1 MFLEIFR
8 MQIRTRLTLQF
19 VLSGVVIM
27 IFASFTIYFTAARF
41 LNDDFYNRLR
51 DKSLGTANLLFKEY
65 EVDAK
70 VVRKIEKDNP
80 VNLQK
85 EKIII
90 LNFKNDIVYNSDEF
104 GAIKISQPILD
115 RVKSGDKVN
124 FREDL
129 YDVAGTLYFT
139 NFDRFVI
146 FGAAINSEGAAH
158 LNELKIILVFVC
170 CLSFLLFFIVGW
182 FYSGRAIKPISD
194 VVKKVEEI
202 SITSLNLRVFEGN
215 ETDEIG
221 RLAKTFNKMLER
233 LEASFATQKNFIA
246 NASHELRTPLTSING
261 QLEVLMMKDRSAEEY
276 KTELQSV
283 LDDIK
288 SLIDLSNRLLL
299 IARTSAEN
307 PMSLNNRIRIDEI
320 LWLAR
325 EEIKK
330 YNTNYQINIS
340 LGNSLIDSDQMVVV
354 GDEYLLKVAVSNL
367 MENGCKYSDDHTVN
381 VRLHHFRQS
390 IEIIFEDGGI
400 GISENDL
407 QKVFEPFYRGANA
420 ISVSGYGIGLPLTRQ
435 IIKNHNGNMELLS
448 QIGKGTKITVLL
460 PIIS

>member
-1 MFLEIFR
+1 
-8 MQIRTRLTLQF
+8 MQIRTRLTLQLL
-19 VLSGVVIM
+19 LSGVIIM
-27 IFASFTIYFTAARF
+27 IFVSFIIYFTAARF
-41 LNDDFYNRLR
+41 LHDDFYNRLR
-51 DKSLGTANLLFKEY
+51 DKSLSTANLLFKEY

-104 GAIKISQPILD
+104 GAIKIVEPILD
-115 RVKSGDKVN
+115 QVKSGDKVN
-124 FREDL
+124 YKQDL
-129 YDVAGTLYFT
+129 YQVAGTLYFT

-146 FGAAINSEGAAH
+146 IAAAINTEGASH
-158 LNELKIILVFVC
+158 LRELRLILVFVC
-170 CLSFLLFFIVGW
+170 FLSFLLFFILGW
-182 FYSGRAIKPISD
+182 FYSDRAIKPISD

-215 ETDEIG
+215 GTDEIG

-233 LEASFATQKNFIA
+233 LEVSFATQKNFIA

-261 QLEVLMMKDRSAEEY
+261 QLEVLMMKDRSTSEY
-276 KTELQSV
+276 KSALGSV

-299 IARTSAEN
+299 MARTSAEN
-307 PMSLNNRIRIDEI
+307 PMSLKKRIRIDEI

-330 YNTNYQINIS
+330 YNTDYHINIS
-340 LGNSLIDSDQMVVV
+340 LDNSLTDSDQMVVV
-354 GDEYLLKVAVSNL
+354 GDEYLLKVAVLNL
-367 MENGCKYSDDHTVN
+367 IENGCKYSVDHSID
-381 VRLHHFRQS
+381 VRLYPFRQWL
-390 IEIIFEDGGI
+390 EVIFEDKGI
-400 GISENDL
+400 GISEADL
-407 QKVFEPFYRGANA
+407 PNVFEPFYRGSNA

-435 IIKNHNGNMELLS
+435 IIKSHNGKIELS
-448 QIGKGTKITVLL
+448 SKTGEGTKITVLL
-460 PIIS
+460 PVIS

>member
-1 MFLEIFR
+1 MII
-8 MQIRTRLTLQF
+8 MSF
-19 VLSGVVIM
+19 V
-27 IFASFTIYFTAARF
+27 IYFSTAGFRT
-41 LNDDFYNRLR
+41 NDFYNQIRN
-51 DKSLGTANLLFKEY
+51 SAVSTANLLFNEY

-70 VVRKIEKDNP
+70 RVLRIEKDNP
-80 VNLQK
+80 FKLHNARLA
-85 EKIII
+85 I
-90 LNFKNDIVYNSDEF
+90 LNFNYDTIYRSDENSE
-104 GAIKISQPILD
+104 IKINRRIFNQ
-115 RVKSGDKVN
+115 VKSGSKVAYKQ
-124 FREDL
+124 DS
-129 YDVAGTLYFT
+129 YQVIGTLYFT
-139 NFDRFVI
+139 NYDRFVI
-146 FGAAINSEGAAH
+146 FSAAVDTEGVAH

-215 ETDEIG
+215 GTDEIG

-233 LEASFATQKNFIA
+233 LEDSFATQKNFIA

-261 QLEVLMMKDRSAEEY
+261 QLEVLMMKDRSAGEY
-276 KTELQSV
+276 KVQLQSV

-299 IARTSAEN
+299 LARTSAEN

-330 YNTNYQINIS
+330 YNPDYHINIS
-340 LGNSLIDSDQMVVV
+340 LDNSLTDSDQMVIV
-354 GDEYLLKVAVSNL
+354 GDEYLLKVAILNL
-367 MENGCKYSDDHTVN
+367 MENGCKYSHNLSVN
-381 VRLHHFRQS
+381 VRLRHFRQW
-390 IEIIFEDGGI
+390 IEVLFEDRGMGI
-400 GISENDL
+400 AESDL
-407 QKVFEPFYRGANA
+407 QKVFEPFYRGSNA
-420 ISVSGYGIGLPLTRQ
+420 TSVSGYGIGLPLTRQ
-435 IIKNHNGNMELLS
+435 IIKSHNGEIELYS
-448 QIGKGTKITVLL
+448 QIDKGTKITVLL

>member
-1 MFLEIFR
+1 MS
-8 MQIRTRLTLQF
+8 F
-19 VLSGVVIM
+19 V
-27 IFASFTIYFTAARF
+27 IYFSTAGFRT
-41 LNDDFYNRLR
+41 NDFYNQIRN
-51 DKSLGTANLLFKEY
+51 SAVSTANLLFNEY

-70 VVRKIEKDNP
+70 RVLRIEKDNP
-80 VNLQK
+80 FKLHNARLA
-85 EKIII
+85 I
-90 LNFKNDIVYNSDEF
+90 LNFNYDTIYRSDENSE
-104 GAIKISQPILD
+104 IKINRRIFNQ
-115 RVKSGDKVN
+115 VKSGSKVAYKQ
-124 FREDL
+124 DS
-129 YDVAGTLYFT
+129 YQVIGTLYFT
-139 NFDRFVI
+139 NYDRFVI
-146 FGAAINSEGAAH
+146 FSAAVDTEGVAH

-215 ETDEIG
+215 GTDEIG

-233 LEASFATQKNFIA
+233 LEDSFATQKNFIA

-261 QLEVLMMKDRSAEEY
+261 QLEVLMMKDRSAGEY
-276 KTELQSV
+276 KVQLQSV

-299 IARTSAEN
+299 LARTSAEN

-330 YNTNYQINIS
+330 YNPDYHINIS
-340 LGNSLIDSDQMVVV
+340 LDNSLTDSDQMVIV
-354 GDEYLLKVAVSNL
+354 GDEYLLKVAILNL
-367 MENGCKYSDDHTVN
+367 MENGCKYSHNLSVN
-381 VRLHHFRQS
+381 VRLRHFRQW
-390 IEIIFEDGGI
+390 IEVLFEDRGMGI
-400 GISENDL
+400 AESDL
-407 QKVFEPFYRGANA
+407 QKVFEPFYRGSNA
-420 ISVSGYGIGLPLTRQ
+420 TSVSGYGIGLPLTRQ
-435 IIKNHNGNMELLS
+435 IIKSHNGEIELYS
-448 QIGKGTKITVLL
+448 QIDKGTKITVLL